1 MDNSLFRI
9 LLYLFVL
16 VLSPNLLFSQQLF
29 YENGSPS
36 HPNIL
41 GYGSSTRDIIDL
53 AGEWEYSLDN
63 GTTWQK
69 VKVPSAT
76 SFEGLITFRKKF
88 FVSAETIS
96 RNAFSF
102 VSYGMNYQAE
112 IFINET
118 FVGKHEG
125 GYTSFELPIPE
136 NLIQVGGENV
146 IRVVVDNR
154 LNYRTTFPPRAQVDG
169 WKNYGGITRD
179 IFIVATPRVWI
190 SKADVSVEAIE
201 PKATRLL
208 VSATISAKDLTQFPQ
223 LSSKT
228 MQLAAE
234 VVEVN
239 SGVVVGKQ
247 ILVPVT
253 LESNREVR
261 HDISL
266 SLQNA
271 KLWSPETP
279 EVYSVR
285 ISLLAFEGKK
295 DSLIDETSITT
306 GIRTIVKERNA
317 LLLNGA
323 PVVLRGV
330 VWIEDSEKHGSALTY
345 EEMEKD
351 VALIKNLGANA
362 VRVAF
367 NPPHPFFVA
376 LCDRYGLFVLQE
388 IPNIGIPKSITD
400 DEQYR
405 AIMEQR
411 LQEMINRDK
420 HHPSVIAWGLGEMLP
435 DSERRE
441 GDLISYLH
449 QIAQSL
455 DSRLTYAFISGSHN
469 DQPLPTDI
477 VAVNAALQDVKTFR
491 TMVTEIKQSYPTKAI
506 VIAGYGRAAETGNRN
521 GYSDPNSQE
530 AQARF
535 LHQRYAVI
543 READIAGSMIFSFN
557 DFRSDRPILGMK
569 PYDVH
574 LHTTGIVEL
583 DRSKKAAYDL
593 VHSLFHDQKISALP
607 VGTYVPPTP
616 YVYVIS
622 GIGLLLMVAWLWN
635 VNRRFRESTRRA
647 IINSYNFFADIRDQF
662 TLPLFHTTVTAVII
676 ALTCGIVFS
685 SLLHH
690 FRSNA
695 VLDYV
700 LSYLLTDEIKEV
712 IIVMAWNPL
721 VSIAYFS
728 AAVFVWFFVLT
739 LLIQLFSKLA
749 RVKIRLFHSYSIAV
763 WTSLPWTFLIP
774 VTMILY
780 RVLQSEPYVPWILGM
795 MVVMSLWVLLRTL
808 KGVSVIYHIYR
819 PKMYVYGFAGLLLFL
834 VGLYFYLDH
843 AIAVTA
849 YAEYFVTTILPSIN

>member
-9 LLYLFVL
+9 LLYLFVS

-41 GYGSSTRDIIDL
+41 GYGSSTRSIIDL

-63 GTTWQK
+63 GVTWQK
-69 VKVPSAT
+69 VKVPSAS
-76 SFEGLITFRKKF
+76 SFEGTIIFRKKF
-88 FVSAETIS
+88 FVPADLIS
-96 RNAFSF
+96 RSAFSF
-102 VSYGMNYQAE
+102 VSYGMNYQSE

-118 FVGKHEG
+118 FVGRHVG

-169 WKNYGGITRD
+169 WKNYGGIMRD

-190 SKADVSVEAIE
+190 SDVDVSVDAIE

-208 VSATISAKDLTQFPQ
+208 VSSTVSAKELAQFPQ
-223 LSSKT
+223 LSVKT

-247 ILVPVT
+247 ISAPVM

-261 HDISL
+261 QDISI

-279 EVYSVR
+279 ELYAVR
-285 ISLLAFEGKK
+285 ISLLASEGKK

-306 GIRTIVKERNA
+306 GIRTFVKEKNT

-367 NPPHPFFVA
+367 NPPHPFFTT
-376 LCDRYGLFVLQE
+376 LCDKYGLFVLQE

-405 AIMEQR
+405 ALMEQR

-420 HHPSVIAWGLGEMLP
+420 HHPSVIAWGLGEMLS
-435 DSERRE
+435 DNERRD
-441 GDLISYLH
+441 GNVIGHLH
-449 QIAQSL
+449 QIAKSF
-455 DSRLTYAFISGSHN
+455 DGRLTYAFVNSSYN

-477 VAVNAALQDVKTFR
+477 VAVNVALQDVKTFR
-491 TMVTEIKQSYPTKAI
+491 ALLAEIKQTYSKQAI
-506 VIAGYGRAAETGNRN
+506 VVAGYGKAAETGNHN

-535 LHQRYAVI
+535 IHQRYVII
-543 READIAGSMIFSFN
+543 REAGIAGSMIFSFN
-557 DFRSDRPILGMK
+557 DFRSDRPILGAK
-569 PYDVH
+569 PLDVH

-583 DRSKKAAYDL
+583 DRSKKVAYDL
-593 VHSLFHDQKISALP
+593 VHSLFHDQKISALQ
-607 VGTYVPPTP
+607 VGAYVPPTP
-616 YVYVIS
+616 YVYVVS
-622 GIGLLLMVAWLWN
+622 GIGLLLTVAWLWN
-635 VNRRFRESTRRA
+635 GNRRFRESTRRA

-662 TLPLFHTTVTAVII
+662 TLPLFHTTVTALII
-676 ALTCGIVFS
+676 SVTCGIVFS

-690 FRSNA
+690 FRTNTI
-695 VLDYV
+695 LDYV
-700 LSYLLTDEIKEV
+700 LSYFLPDEIKRV

-721 VSIAYFS
+721 LGIGYFS
-728 AAVFVWFFVLT
+728 AGVLSWFLVLT
-739 LLIQLFSKLA
+739 VLIQLFSKLA
-749 RVKIRLFHSYSIAV
+749 RVKIRFFHSYSIAV
-763 WTSLPWTFLIP
+763 WTSLPWTFFIP
-774 VTMILY
+774 ITMILY
-780 RVLQSEPYVPWILGM
+780 RVLQSEPYVPWIFGL
-795 MVVMSLWVLLRTL
+795 VAVMSLWVMLRTL
-808 KGVSVIYHIYR
+808 KGISVIYNIYR
-819 PKMYVYGFAGLLLFL
+819 PKMYMYGFAVLLVFC
-834 VGLYFYLDH
+834 VVIYFYLDYT
-843 AIAVTA
+843 IAVTA
-849 YAEYFVTTILPSIN
+849 YAEYFVTSILLSIN